1 LPIGTRW
8 KFEGLAAWWAI
19 HYRDTVMLLFMLVS
33 AVNVCVSSVN
43 ISNININIQIKEDNP
58 AQINQDW
65 RRVMW

>member
-1 LPIGTRW
+1 
-8 KFEGLAAWWAI
+8 
-19 HYRDTVMLLFMLVS
+19 MLLFMLVS